1 MVWHNWFLFD
11 LGNTVVKLAYERVL
25 QRLSAD
31 AAMSREELMRV
42 LEGGGGYRDL
52 ERGSVSFL
60 EFYQFLC
67 DKAGYRGSLASL
79 RDIWTDFFDG
89 PVDGMEELL
98 ERVRLSYRVA
108 FLSNSNEI
116 HAEFIPRHFAGLFR
130 RDDRFV
136 FSHVHGC
143 AKPDR
148 MIYER
153 ALQILGALPNR
164 VVFVDD
170 LIENISAAR
179 DIGMAAYQFHSATQ
193 LSQELER
200 DGILATVDRPGNW

>member
-1 MVWHNWFLFD
+1 MAWHNWFLFD

-31 AAMSREELMRV
+31 TSVSRDDLMRAM
-42 LEGGGGYRDL
+42 EGGGGYRDL
-52 ERGSVSFL
+52 ERGSVSFA
-60 EFYQFLC
+60 EFYQFLRER
-67 DKAGYRGSLASL
+67 AGYRGSLASL

-89 PVDGMEELL
+89 PVDGMEEML
-98 ERVRLSYRVA
+98 ERVRASYRVA

-116 HAEFIPRHFAGLFR
+116 HAEYIPRHFSSLFR

-170 LIENISAAR
+170 LIENISTAR
-179 DIGMAAYQFHSATQ
+179 DVGMAAYQFHGATQ
-193 LSQELER
+193 LAQELER
-200 DGILATVDRPGNW
+200 DGILTAPDRPGTW

>member
-1 MVWHNWFLFD
+1 MAWHNWFLFD

-25 QRLSAD
+25 QRLSGD
-31 AAMSREELMRV
+31 AAISREDLMRV

-52 ERGSVSFL
+52 ERGIVSFQ
-60 EFYQFLC
+60 EFYHFLC
-67 DKAGYRGSLASL
+67 ERAGYRGSLASL

-89 PVDGMEELL
+89 PVEGIEEVLD
-98 ERVRLSYRVA
+98 RVRTTYRVA

-116 HAEFIPRHFAGLFR
+116 HAEYIPRHFASLFR

-136 FSHVHGC
+136 FSHLHRC

-148 MIYER
+148 LIYER

-170 LIENISAAR
+170 LVENITTAR
-179 DIGMAAYQFHSATQ
+179 DVGMTAYQFHGSAQ
-193 LSQELER
+193 LIQELER
-200 DGILATVDRPGNW
+200 DEILKPVDHPGVW